1 MTSNI
6 KISRTAL
13 EGVERVMRR
22 CQWIAVI
29 GLALIGSECGA
40 VVMITPHDA
49 VNLQHHDG
57 AVHAAPPMQVG
68 AWHDTPARGQFAM
81 ISGDPAKPTPFVMR
95 VKLPPGYTLSPC
107 RWRNEEHIVV
117 VACTLQVSAGSAFD
131 ENAMHEL
138 PSGSFISLAANE
150 SRFAMTRRGA
160 VLQIFGIGPFA
171 IEGSS
176 FDTPGVQA

>member
-29 GLALIGSECGA
+29 GLALIGSECRA
-40 VVMITPHDA
+40 VAITPHDA
-49 VNLQHHDG
+49 VNLQHHDDV
-57 AVHAAPPMQVG
+57 VHAVLRMEVG

-95 VKLPPGYTLSPC
+95 VKLPPGYTPSPC
-107 RWRNEEHIVV
+107 RWR
-117 VACTLQVSAGSAFD
+117 
-131 ENAMHEL
+131 
-138 PSGSFISLAANE
+138 
-150 SRFAMTRRGA
+150 R
-160 VLQIFGIGPFA
+160 
-171 IEGSS
+171 
-176 FDTPGVQA
+176 